1 MEPPALPDRCDE
13 PQPLPER
20 GEGSVCGGGLSD
32 GVIDRRAGLSDH
44 DGTAAL
50 FLRAGISTQEAQ
62 DDGHTAGDQTG
73 RE

>member
-1 MEPPALPDRCDE
+1 M
-13 PQPLPER
+13 
-20 GEGSVCGGGLSD
+20 CGGGLSD